1 MRSGGQADR
10 LPNGSVSMSCALEL
24 RSRVANSAGLRAA
37 RATEFESEVVCKS
50 ELVRGQKI
58 KGGVAAGEGKS
69 QMQPFT
75 KLIYGT
81 S

>member
-1 MRSGGQADR
+1 MSSGGQADR

-50 ELVRGQKI
+50 ELVRGQQK
-58 KGGVAAGEGKS
+58 KRGGGRKS

>member
-10 LPNGSVSMSCALEL
+10 LPNGSVSTSCALEL

-50 ELVRGQKI
+50 ELVRGQQK
-58 KGGVAAGEGKS
+58 KGGGRKS